1 MNRNAA
7 LIAVKIVLTIPV
19 AYALVYPFLNPD
31 VSGGI
36 FKEFEVLGLVGSIIF
51 AAVFLAL
58 VFLYCRDLSRSLALV
73 RPSAR
78 TASPRSVWL
87 MFLIPYNFV
96 EDFFIVANVANSL
109 RAEAQSNKALLP
121 FRRFG
126 MVSGLGWCSAQIVS
140 LLPNELGAVAGA
152 LALPLWIVHWRLI
165 RRVNAVLAQAA
176 AACKHA
182 NDSSRP
188 SWAAAD
194 LRR

>member
-1 MNRNAA
+1 MNKDAA

-19 AYALVYPFLNPD
+19 AYALAYPFLNPD

-51 AAVFLAL
+51 AAVFLVL

-109 RAEAQSNKALLP
+109 RAEAKSNEALQP
-121 FRRFG
+121 FRCFG
-126 MVSGLGWCSAQIVS
+126 MVAGLGWCSAQIVS
-140 LLPNELGAVAGA
+140 LLPNEVGSVAGA
-152 LALPLWIVHWRLI
+152 LALPLWIIHWRLI
-165 RRVNAVLAQAA
+165 RRVNAALAEAA
-176 AACKHA
+176 ARKHA

-188 SWAAAD
+188 PWAAAE